1 MLRITLTPQQSQAL
15 EGLRRDVTLSPA
27 ERDRAEMILLSASG
41 WSVPQIATHFQVCR
55 ATVRRL
61 LHRFRP
67 EEPDSLRRCRPGPPK
82 DLARRKQV
90 TAALQE
96 LLSQGRTWTAAQLAQ
111 ARQELRELKRGR
123 VGELTLAYLDEC
135 GFSPSQPVNYSWR
148 S

>member
-1 MLRITLTPQQSQAL
+1 MLRITLTPEQRQPL

-27 ERDRAEMILLSASG
+27 ERDRVEMILLSASG

-67 EEPDSLRRCRPGPPK
+67 EEPDSLRRRPGPPK

-96 LLSQGRTWTAAQLAQ
+96 LLSQERTWTAAQA
-111 ARQELRELKRGR
+111 LKSYG
-123 VGELTLAYLDEC
+123 VSLSA
-135 GFSPSQPVNYSWR
+135 PM
-148 S
+148 